1 MGIAWTIESQLLVGG
16 SRQSSCACW
25 FSSVIWKSGGE
36 ATRFVLPGLGYERFS
51 LVLKHTAVLRLCI
64 TGMGSWHI
72 ITLSRGGAASPFSA
86 WLSRGCAL
94 LLLVQL
100 VRQRQLTVVL
110 DELKCCYIHC
120 HWATVDLCEI
130 EQE

>member
-1 MGIAWTIESQLLVGG
+1 MHNRNGILA
-16 SRQSSCACW
+16 
-25 FSSVIWKSGGE
+25 
-36 ATRFVLPGLGYERFS
+36 
-51 LVLKHTAVLRLCI
+51 HH
-64 TGMGSWHI
+64 HI
-72 ITLSRGGAASPFSA
+72 VPGGAASPFSA

-110 DELKCCYIHC
+110 DELKCCYIHY